1 VAYSG
6 SGSAPGTFTGVFN
19 HLLMLVTVNGML
31 QRNTCGKFNQAGLLL
46 MHVTPRYR
54 GHRANRRVVVRG
66 VAAMMLM
73 PIFHSSAQAQMALAS
88 AINRTARFRA
98 LSQRIAKAYCQL
110 YLNVQP
116 ALARDVL
123 VSARQLVAAGGEEL
137 AKGLNTGPWP
147 AHIAALLG
155 GIQKHVDVLNSL
167 LTMPPTQESV
177 RAVAL
182 QVDKFLITA
191 NTTTETIEKLSAAGS
206 ARLLNTV
213 GRQRMLSQRLA
224 KNYFLVAAKLGEANT
239 PQQMIADAAE
249 FKSTLSSLAKLP
261 ITTANIRNELTLGE
275 QQWVFFEAALRNKAD
290 ESGLRNVATASERL
304 LEVMDKL
311 TGLYE
316 VALKDVLG

>member
-1 VAYSG
+1 
-6 SGSAPGTFTGVFN
+6 
-19 HLLMLVTVNGML
+19 
-31 QRNTCGKFNQAGLLL
+31 
-46 MHVTPRYR
+46 
-54 GHRANRRVVVRG
+54 
-66 VAAMMLM
+66 MMLM
-73 PIFHSSAQAQMALAS
+73 PIFHSSAQAQLALAS

-123 VSARQLVAAGGEEL
+123 LSTRHMVAAGGEEL

-147 AHIAALLG
+147 ADIAALLG

-167 LTMPPTQESV
+167 LTMPPTHESV

-224 KNYFLVAAKLGEANT
+224 KNYFLVAAKLGETTT
-239 PQQMIADAAE
+239 PQQMNADAAE
-249 FKSTLSSLAKLP
+249 FKATLSGLAKLP

-275 QQWVFFEAALRNKAD
+275 QQWVFFEAALRNKPD
-290 ESGLRNVATASERL
+290 ESGLKNVATASERL